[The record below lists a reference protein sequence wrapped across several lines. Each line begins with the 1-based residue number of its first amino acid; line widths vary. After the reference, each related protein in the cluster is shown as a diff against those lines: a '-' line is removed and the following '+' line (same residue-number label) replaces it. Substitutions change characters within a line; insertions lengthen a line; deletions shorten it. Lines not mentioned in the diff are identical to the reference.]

1 MEQKAKSCYRCGRE
15 GHIVRCL
22 HPRFAFSCHPPH
34 CDAPSGCN
42 LGESYSRVIVL
53 NLKAQAVLEGPVV
66 VAAVAVVVLAR
77 NAIAVVRSD
86 TLHVR
91 APRHPEAAQ
100 EEATV
105 GVGVGEEATVVLG
118 AVKKHGALSLASREW
133 Y

>member
-22 HPRFAFSCHPPH
+22 HPRFAISSHLCEF
-34 CDAPSGCN
+34 
-42 LGESYSRVIVL
+42 GESFSRVIAP
-53 NLKAQAVLEGPVV
+53 NLKAPP
-66 VAAVAVVVLAR
+66 AALDPVAVVAVLAR
-77 NAIAVVRSD
+77 NAIAVARSD
-86 TLHVR
+86 TLRVR
-91 APRHPEAAQ
+91 APRHPEVAQ

-105 GVGVGEEATVVLG
+105 VVVVEEEEEVMVVLAA